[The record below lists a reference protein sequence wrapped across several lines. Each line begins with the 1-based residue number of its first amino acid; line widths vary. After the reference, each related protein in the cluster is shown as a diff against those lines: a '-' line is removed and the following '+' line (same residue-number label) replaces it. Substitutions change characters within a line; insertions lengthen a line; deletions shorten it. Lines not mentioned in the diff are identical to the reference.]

1 MLDLDPAV
9 ELEEEHVVSVDDEL
23 DRPRAAI
30 ADRMTE
36 RDGRLVELFAKRRHE
51 VRSRRLL
58 EHLLVSPLYGAV
70 PLAECDDVS
79 MGVGEE
85 LHLDVARALEVTL
98 AVERPVA
105 EGACR
110 LAPGRRERVLEL
122 GGRTND
128 PHPSPS
134 ASRRRL
140 DEQRKSDLLRL
151 SVGEYRDT
159 CLAGDALRGELVAAE
174 PKRFG

>member
-9 ELEEEHVVSVDDEL
+9 ELEEEDVVSVDDEL
-23 DRPRAAI
+23 DRARAAI
-30 ADRMTE
+30 ADRTTE
-36 RDGRLVELFAKRRHE
+36 RDGRLVELLAKRRYE
-51 VRSRRLL
+51 GRSRGLL
-58 EHLLVSPLYGAV
+58 EHLLVAPLHGAV
-70 PLAECDDVS
+70 PLAESDDVS

-85 LHLDVARALEVTL
+85 VHLDVARALEVTL

-105 EGACR
+105 EGARR

-128 PHPSPS
+128 PHSSPS

-140 DEQRKSDLLRL
+140 D
-151 SVGEYRDT
+151 
-159 CLAGDALRGELVAAE
+159 
-174 PKRFG
+174 